1 MNRNTHTIDE
11 PKLTAY
17 ALGELGAQERAAI
30 ERRLADDPK
39 ARQQVEE
46 TIAFAV
52 RLGSA
57 LRAEEAPELR
67 AEQLRA
73 IREAAQKQRKVIAF
87 PIRLTRAAVP
97 LAAAAGVALAGW
109 FAIPAFR
116 AGQQPADGQVAQAEG
131 KPESREA
138 WLERATELAAE
149 RLDQSAKVAAGDSLA
164 AIPAPPPAPA
174 MRLNERTDGATMDRV
189 TRRQTLT
196 PTPPVVAGQ
205 EITLTPTARPVE
217 SGQRGRQLAEV
228 EAMLDSAGSYVGK
241 GKEGM
246 VLSGHADTSHTSAL
260 NADKTDSDFSRNR
273 GELRA
278 AEAKSAPVQRTDIA
292 AGAAEVPAPAPPP
305 ADGGG
310 VHRGAVTLGLAP
322 QSAAGGALGLPAA
335 VPAQARAGGA
345 MVPSAP
351 MARMG
356 GFMVAAETAP
366 AAGGGVAGVDSY
378 GATAGGALAKGQQP
392 VAREGGQLARRLMV
406 EVMPHPAP
414 PAPEPPMVVGKPMGP
429 FDTETYDKIEDNPF
443 LDVTQTPLSTFSI
456 DVDTGSYANVRRFL
470 RAGQLPPAGAVRI
483 EEMLNYF
490 EYDYP
495 PAPEGKPFSV
505 SVDVVEAPWNAKHQL
520 ARIGLK
526 GREIDPANRPPCNL
540 VFLLDVSGSMNQ
552 PNKLPLVK
560 QAMKILLEQLGAK
573 DRVAIVTYA
582 GASGL
587 ALPSTPADRKRD
599 IREAIDELRPG
610 GSTNGAAGIQLA
622 YDIAKANLIP
632 GGANRVILA
641 TDGDF
646 NIGVT
651 SRDELLRLIE
661 EKAKSNVFL
670 TVLGFG
676 MGNLKDATLEQ
687 LADRG
692 NGTYGYIDDE
702 REAKRLFARH
712 ATGSLVT
719 IAKDVKIQVEFNPAR
734 VGAYRLIG
742 YENRALRA
750 EDFNDDKKDA
760 GEIGSGHTVTAL
772 YELVPPGEA
781 VDLPTVDALKY
792 QQAAKPAPAAK
803 SDEIM
808 TVKLRYKKPDGD
820 TSDKIEIP
828 VRGDPGAI
836 ASAGADL
843 KFASA
848 VAEFGMLLRH
858 SPHKGSADWK
868 GVLERAAAGRGAD
881 GHGDRAEFI
890 DLVRT
895 AEKLSDQR

>member
-1 MNRNTHTIDE
+1 MNRDTHTIDE

-30 ERRLADDPK
+30 ERRLAEDPK

-57 LRAEEAPELR
+57 LRAEEAPELH
-67 AEQLRA
+67 AEHLRA
-73 IREAAQKQRKVIAF
+73 IREAARKQRKVIAF
-87 PIRLTRAAVP
+87 PVWLTRAAVP
-97 LAAAAGVALAGW
+97 LAAAAGVVLAGW

-116 AGQQPADGQVAQAEG
+116 GTQPTPEGQVAQAG
-131 KPESREA
+131 GTPESREA
-138 WLERATELAAE
+138 WLDRATRLAE
-149 RLDQSAKVAAGDSLA
+149 EDL
-164 AIPAPPPAPA
+164 
-174 MRLNERTDGATMDRV
+174 
-189 TRRQTLT
+189 
-196 PTPPVVAGQ
+196 
-205 EITLTPTARPVE
+205 
-217 SGQRGRQLAEV
+217 GQRV
-228 EAMLDSAGSYVGK
+228 AM
-241 GKEGM
+241 
-246 VLSGHADTSHTSAL
+246 
-260 NADKTDSDFSRNR
+260 
-273 GELRA
+273 
-278 AEAKSAPVQRTDIA
+278 APD
-292 AGAAEVPAPAPPP
+292 APAPVPSLVP
-305 ADGGG
+305 AAPSERPSERIDGAM
-310 VHRGAVTLGLAP
+310 RGETLALAP
-322 QSAAGGALGLPAA
+322 QSAGGGALGLPAA

-345 MVPSAP
+345 VVPSAP
-351 MARMG
+351 MAVMG
-356 GFMVAAETAP
+356 GAMVVADAAP
-366 AAGGGVAGVDSY
+366 GAGGGVAGVDSY
-378 GATAGGALAKGQQP
+378 GATAGGALGKAGQE
-392 VAREGGQLARRLMV
+392 VARAGGQLDRQQLVSIKSFQQGWVKRPPADANKPQSVGPPTPFTARALV
-406 EVMPHPAP
+406 EVMPHPMP
-414 PAPEPPMVVGKPMGP
+414 PAPEPPMVVGKPVRP

-443 LDVTQTPLSTFSI
+443 LDVTQNPLSTFSI

-560 QAMKILLEQLGAK
+560 QAMKILLEQLGEK

-610 GSTNGAAGIQLA
+610 GSTNGEAGIQLA

-661 EKAKSNVFL
+661 DKAKSNVFL

-687 LADRG
+687 LADKG

-781 VDLPTVDALKY
+781 MDLPKVDDLKY
-792 QQAAKPAPAAK
+792 QRPAKAAPAAK

-808 TVKLRYKKPDGD
+808 TVKLRYKRPDGD
-820 TSDKIEIP
+820 TSDKIEVP
-828 VRGDPGAI
+828 VKGEPGAI
-836 ASAGADL
+836 ADAGADL
-843 KFASA
+843 KFAAA

-858 SPHKGSADWK
+858 SPHKGSADWR
-868 GVLERAAAGRGAD
+868 GVLELAAAGRGAD

-890 DLVRT
+890 DLVRA

>member
-1 MNRNTHTIDE
+1 MNRNTHTIDD

-17 ALGELGAQERAAI
+17 ALGELGARERAEI
-30 ERRLADDPK
+30 ERRLAGDPN

-52 RLGSA
+52 QLGSA

-67 AEQLRA
+67 ADQLRA
-73 IREAAQKQRKVIAF
+73 IREAARKDRKVVLF
-87 PIRLTRAAVP
+87 PGWLTRAAIP

-116 AGQQPADGQVAQAEG
+116 EVQQTPTRGEIAHIEAQS
-131 KPESREA
+131 KPSEA
-138 WLERATELAAE
+138 WLERAAELADKD
-149 RLDQSAKVAAGDSLA
+149 LGQQVAM
-164 AIPAPPPAPA
+164 APA
-174 MRLNERTDGATMDRV
+174 TPQPSARPNETPNVAVKNRE
-189 TRRQTLT
+189 LT
-196 PTPPVVAGQ
+196 PA
-205 EITLTPTARPVE
+205 
-217 SGQRGRQLAEV
+217 
-228 EAMLDSAGSYVGK
+228 
-241 GKEGM
+241 
-246 VLSGHADTSHTSAL
+246 
-260 NADKTDSDFSRNR
+260 
-273 GELRA
+273 
-278 AEAKSAPVQRTDIA
+278 
-292 AGAAEVPAPAPPP
+292 PAPAPPAPRRSLLAGDSNRAQARSYDTLSSP
-305 ADGGG
+305 ALPSGGIAHRGG
-310 VHRGAVTLGLAP
+310 VTVGLQP
-322 QSAAGGALGLPAA
+322 QSAAGGALGQH
-335 VPAQARAGGA
+335 PAQGAQGGGAVAEGKALAVAGGA
-345 MVPSAP
+345 MALAQDDRAIAGEALVPGT
-351 MARMG
+351 MAG
-356 GFMVAAETAP
+356 A
-366 AAGGGVAGVDSY
+366 AAGGGIASPDGSAAG
-378 GATAGGALAKGQQP
+378 AGGALGGERFVSIKEFRRGWMPAPAKTADAVMPRVEFEGRSAP
-392 VAREGGQLARRLMV
+392 ASRVAVGDYNV
-406 EVMPHPAP
+406 TIMPHPVP
-414 PAPEPPMVVGKPMGP
+414 PAPEPPIVGRPVRP
-429 FDTETYDKIEDNPF
+429 FDTETYDRIEDNAF
-443 LDVTQTPLSTFSI
+443 LDVTQNPLSTFSI

-483 EEMLNYF
+483 EELLNYF

-560 QAMKILLEQLGAK
+560 EAMKILLEQLGAK

-587 ALPSTPADRKRD
+587 ALPSTPADRQRD

-610 GSTNGAAGIQLA
+610 GTTNGEAGIQLA

-661 EKAKSNVFL
+661 EKAKSGVFL

-687 LADRG
+687 LADKG

-772 YELVPPGEA
+772 YELIPPGEEA
-781 VDLPTVDALKY
+781 DLPKVDELKY
-792 QQAAKPAPAAK
+792 QRAAKAAPAAK

-820 TSDKIEIP
+820 TSDKIEVP
-828 VRGDPGAI
+828 VKGEAGEI

-843 KFASA
+843 KFAAA

-858 SPHKGSADWK
+858 SPHKGSSDWK
-868 GVLERAAAGRGAD
+868 GALELAAAGRGPDA
-881 GHGDRAEFI
+881 HGDRAEFI
-890 DLVRT
+890 DLVRA